1 MPRFAAMEENV
12 RATLAVFARAHRDG
26 ETRDLPGVSL
36 ASSGL
41 QFSMFNS
48 AVLTA
53 PVATMQELEERI
65 CTAAKFFDERRLSWS
80 FWVCQGWIEENL
92 RNKVAIVFD
101 RHGLHLVVELPGMSA
116 AKLAPPARPR
126 ASLLIRQ
133 VSDAQTRSDFAHIM
147 TVAFGI
153 PVPISRAIY
162 ASERTWGN
170 SFTGYLGYADNL
182 PVCSAATMV
191 TSLTAGLYAVGT
203 LPGYRLR
210 GFAETLMRH
219 ALDRIREDLGIEGSL
234 LQSSEAGLSLYKRM
248 GYRTETRYAV
258 FASH

>member
-1 MPRFAAMEENV
+1 MHRFAAMEENL

-41 QFSMFNS
+41 EFSMFNT

-53 PVATMQELEERI
+53 PVETAQELEGRI
-65 CTAAKFFDERRLSWS
+65 RTAAEFFGSRGLAWS
-80 FWVCQGWIEENL
+80 FWVCQGWIDARL
-92 RNKVAIVFD
+92 RTKVRIGFD
-101 RHGLHLVVELPGMSA
+101 RRKLHLVIELPGMA
-116 AKLAPPARPR
+116 AERIAPAIRPPVPM
-126 ASLLIRQ
+126 LIRR

-153 PVPISRAIY
+153 PVPISRAVY
-162 ASERTWGN
+162 ASERTWDDG
-170 SFTGYLGYADNL
+170 FTGYLGYADRL

-191 TSLTAGLYAVGT
+191 TGITSGLYAVGT
-203 LPGYRLR
+203 LPGYQHR

-219 ALDRIREDLGIEGSL
+219 ALDEIRQSVGIEGSL

>member
-1 MPRFAAMEENV
+1 MHRFAAMEENL

-26 ETRDLPGVSL
+26 ETRDLPDISL

-41 QFSMFNS
+41 QFSMFNT

-53 PVATMQELEERI
+53 PVATAQDLEEQI
-65 CTAAKFFDERRLSWS
+65 GTAAEFFESRRLAWS
-80 FWVCQGWIEENL
+80 FWVCQGWIEEKL
-92 RNKVAIVFD
+92 RSKVGMVFD
-101 RHGLHLVVELPGMSA
+101 RHGLHLVIELPGMA
-116 AKLAPPARPR
+116 AEKIAQPVRPPAP
-126 ASLLIRQ
+126 LLIRR
-133 VSDAQTRSDFAHIM
+133 VSDVQTRSDFAHIM

-153 PVPISRAIY
+153 PVPISRAVY

-170 SFTGYLGYADNL
+170 GFTGYVGYADRL
-182 PVCSAATMV
+182 PVSSAATMV
-191 TSLTAGLYAVGT
+191 TGITAGLYAVGT
-203 LPGYRLR
+203 AHGYQRR

-219 ALDRIREDLGIEGSL
+219 GLDEIRDSLGIEGSL

-258 FASH
+258 FASR